1 MAKRAINNVKLGIFV
16 LAGLLFLVLLMY
28 MIGKNRN
35 LFGDTY
41 ELKVK
46 FDNVHGLVPGNNVR
60 FSGIEAGTVK
70 KVNILSD
77 TVIEVTMII
86 KTKMLKIIR
95 KNAIASIATD
105 GLVGNKVINITP
117 SRKPADLA
125 VEGDVLDSKKA
136 IDTDEILETLS
147 KTNNDIAVIAS
158 ELKTTVLRINN
169 SKVLWSLL
177 NDESLPQN
185 LRISVSNIKSATGKA
200 GKMVDDLNSIV
211 SDIRNGKGSVGALL
225 TDSSFAINLNQ
236 AILKIK
242 SVGNEAESLAGE
254 INTMVV
260 GLQQDVNNGKGVVHA
275 LLKDSS
281 MVNKLNI
288 SLDNIQK
295 GTDGFNQNMEAL
307 KHNFLLRG
315 YFKKLERKKEK
326 ELKQE

>member
-169 SKVLWSLL
+169 SKALWSLL
-177 NDESLPQN
+177 NDESLPEHQ
-185 LRISVSNIKSATGKA
+185 LIP
-200 GKMVDDLNSIV
+200 
-211 SDIRNGKGSVGALL
+211 
-225 TDSSFAINLNQ
+225 
-236 AILKIK
+236 
-242 SVGNEAESLAGE
+242 
-254 INTMVV
+254 
-260 GLQQDVNNGKGVVHA
+260 
-275 LLKDSS
+275 
-281 MVNKLNI
+281 
-288 SLDNIQK
+288 
-295 GTDGFNQNMEAL
+295 
-307 KHNFLLRG
+307 
-315 YFKKLERKKEK
+315 
-326 ELKQE
+326 